1 MICPAML
8 DPFQGASYRLIAAG
22 HQALLCPIIAKLLGY
37 LFTPAASITS
47 DGNSMLQ
54 SSTPKDAA
62 ANASTKGVTHR
73 NDSSSQVQN
82 MSHSI
87 YDDRDNGTSSIH
99 TKTNQIPPNERNT
112 KNENGKQI
120 ENGCD
125 TGNGDASIPCPNDSN
140 KKMQ

>member
-1 MICPAML
+1 
-8 DPFQGASYRLIAAG
+8 
-22 HQALLCPIIAKLLGY
+22 
-37 LFTPAASITS
+37 
-47 DGNSMLQ
+47 MLQ

-62 ANASTKGVTHR
+62 TNASTKGVTHR

-99 TKTNQIPPNERNT
+99 TKTNQIPPSERNT